1 MSEPTMNSELDN
13 CLTYLESRLQKI
25 AELKAKHA
33 KVDSSDR
40 ETLMALNAEIL
51 EVIKDCEKCNQKL
64 ALVVHDLVA
73 TGELTQI
80 TNVEHVYAQVQ
91 RLNGLIDFFMLEKNE
106 TGQALMKLKRGRNL
120 VSAYKKLGRKYQVRD

>member
-1 MSEPTMNSELDN
+1 MSEQTKILELEN
-13 CLTYLESRLQKI
+13 CLNYIESKLQKF

-80 TNVEHVYAQVQ
+80 TNVEQVYAQVQ
-91 RLNGLIDFFMLEKNE
+91 RLNGLMDCFMLEKNE
-106 TGQALMKLKRGRNL
+106 TGQELMKLKRGRNL
-120 VSAYKKLGRKYQVRD
+120 VSAYKKTGRKH

>member
-1 MSEPTMNSELDN
+1 MSEQTKILELEN
-13 CLTYLESRLQKI
+13 CLNYIESKLQKF

-80 TNVEHVYAQVQ
+80 TNVEQVYAQVQ
-91 RLNGLIDFFMLEKNE
+91 RLRGLIAFFMLEKNE
-106 TGQALMKLKRGRNL
+106 VEQALMKLSRGRNL
-120 VSAYKKLGRKYQVRD
+120 VSAYKKTGRKH